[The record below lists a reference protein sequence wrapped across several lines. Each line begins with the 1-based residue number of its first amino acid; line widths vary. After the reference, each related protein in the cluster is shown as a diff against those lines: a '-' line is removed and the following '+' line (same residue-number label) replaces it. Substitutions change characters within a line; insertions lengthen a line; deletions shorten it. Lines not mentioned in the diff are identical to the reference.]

1 MAGVALVGTNKKIVL
16 DTKRNIFGLTD
27 VVATLRFGDKK
38 KEIPMQ
44 EIIDSSVS
52 DFASAVT
59 VAAPAEAGT
68 YTLIVN
74 DASAI
79 QPNNVLLIGS
89 GSTQEYVVVKSVD
102 VSTNTVALRY
112 KMKYSHGAGE
122 EVHKVGNTGFYEAIW
137 YVDLNDAD
145 LGPLNIG
152 DTILVDVSSPSAG
165 LLFEGQTFIIR
176 DNEFERFNAIE
187 NLLNEANAKLDS
199 MIGWNDEDMSRVLV

>member
-44 EIIDSSVS
+44 EIVDSSVS
-52 DFASAVT
+52 DFATPVT

-68 YTLIVN
+68 YTLVVD
-74 DASAI
+74 DASVI
-79 QPNNVLLIGS
+79 QPNNVLLVGS
-89 GSTQEYVVVKSVD
+89 GSTQEYVVVKAVD
-102 VSTNTVALRY
+102 TSTNTVSLRF

-122 EVHKVGNTGFYEAIW
+122 AVHRVGNTGFYEAVW

-152 DTILVDVSSPSAG
+152 DTILVDVSSPTAG

-176 DNEFERFNAIE
+176 DNEFARFNTIE
-187 NLLNEANAKLDS
+187 NLLNEANTKLDS